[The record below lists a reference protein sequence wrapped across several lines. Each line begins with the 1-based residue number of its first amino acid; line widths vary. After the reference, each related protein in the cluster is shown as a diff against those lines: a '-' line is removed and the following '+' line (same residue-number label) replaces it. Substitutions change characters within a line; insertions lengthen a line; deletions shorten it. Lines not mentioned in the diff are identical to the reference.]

1 MDPLDQIF
9 QTKYNEFAESLMAA
23 FPELTEGIKG
33 SLTLTAAE
41 RVYQYKNFILNA
53 AGSPKRDQTKC
64 PGQILPGVVLNEAMW
79 SSCSEKTKAA
89 INQFLSILTFSFVM
103 KEGAADSFSQDSFRS
118 WADKYMNQ
126 WRGKMDRG
134 EFDSFTER
142 FSELFGS
149 GTDRLPPFP
158 ERLRKGKLVKL
169 AEEIVKELK
178 PEEFGLDEAT
188 IKQCESDPSKAFEIL
203 MNSTLRNPE
212 KIQEAMKRIIKRLQ
226 EKFQKGQFNPQELA
240 AEAEEMMKEFS
251 GNPAFVQMMESMRKT
266 FGFEDPEAA
275 AAAGRPES
283 ARLAIVKDRL
293 RRKLAAKQ
301 AAAGTSATT
310 SAPATASAAS
320 APEPELNTFL
330 GEEFASILMGKKKH
344 PKK

>member
-118 WADKYMNQ
+118 WADKFMNQ

>member
-1 MDPLDQIF
+1 MDSLDKIF

-23 FPELTEGIKG
+23 FPELTEAIKG
-33 SLTLTAAE
+33 SLTLTESE
-41 RVYQYKNFILNA
+41 RVYQYKNYILNA
-53 AGSPKRDQTKC
+53 AGDPKRDPAKC

-79 SSCSEKTKAA
+79 SSCSEKTKGA
-89 INQFLSILTFSFVM
+89 INQFLSLLTFSFVM
-103 KEGAADSFSQDSFRS
+103 KEGAADTFTHDSFRS
-118 WADKYMNQ
+118 WADKFMNQ
-126 WRGKMDRG
+126 WRGKMGRG
-134 EFDSFTER
+134 EFESFTER

-149 GTDRLPPFP
+149 GTSRLPPFP
-158 ERLRKGKLVKL
+158 EHLRKGKLVRL

-178 PEEFGLDEAT
+178 PEEFGLDEDT

-203 MNSTLRNPE
+203 MNSTMRNPE

-251 GNPAFVQMMESMRKT
+251 GNPAFVEMMESMRKT

-301 AAAGTSATT
+301 AAAGTV
-310 SAPATASAAS
+310 SAPAP
-320 APEPELNTFL
+320 APAQVQATPTNSLV
-330 GEEFASILMGKKKH
+330 GEEFASILMGKKKQ